1 MTTLFNST
9 QRQRLTEHLEQ
20 VTQHL
25 LRACRQH
32 QNGLYWLSPYY
43 TSETTYD
50 FKVTTDLFQGNSGI
64 ALFFLARYSY
74 SGSQADLHIAQ
85 RTMDFVSDHLEQNSP
100 QAFGLFTGLSGVI
113 YTYIRLFELGGG
125 QQYLDRAHALAL
137 SYQEQLVRQTIKAD
151 LLSGYSG
158 SLFVLTLLQHYRP
171 EPALIQLIQQLIDR
185 LVSEARPSEKGLKW
199 DYNQSKSAYDSL
211 TGFSHGASG
220 IAYILL
226 EVAQYFNNKALLYL
240 AEEVLLYEMQYF
252 HADFDNWLDL
262 RLGSHRLQTANIQHW
277 ELKNFLPHIQEL
289 NSWAHGAAGIGLA
302 RLAAWRAT
310 GKTVYL
316 DQCRNIAQKCSTT
329 ILQAERQDYT
339 VCSGYAGLLPFM
351 LTYPHTAQE
360 YSCELLLH
368 VIDQAQLQ
376 YQTTGSYNS
385 YISAGRDDYGLLSG
399 AAGIGYS
406 ILQLLDSDM
415 SSIFCPSLPPPHKSV
430 QQAIKLNF
438 GDLQRGLLE
447 KYYPLTLQQLEQH
460 PSMRK
465 ILDQENGLH
474 DFENSLTE
482 QLLQADPAPSLQ
494 AVFALEQTQNKLW
507 KQHKGHLCYSKKN
520 AYIKSKIQQL
530 TDGKM
535 LDLSPHSL
543 ILADHVSLYLLD
555 EALRGALALPS
566 DKLAVLFIADE
577 WGVSSSYIG
586 LTSMLIVQQVE
597 NTPLTGALLC
607 DQVSNKL
614 ISMIGK
620 LDEDNSLKAHISAQ
634 IRLLFESGILTTADV

>member
-20 VTQHL
+20 MTQHI

-85 RTMDFVSDHLEQNSP
+85 RTMDFVSDHLEQNNP

-125 QQYLDRAHALAL
+125 QQYLDCAHALAL

-171 EPALIQLIQQLIDR
+171 EPALIKLIQELIDR

-240 AEEVLLYEMQYF
+240 AEEALLYEMQYF

-277 ELKNFLPHIQEL
+277 ELKTFCL
-289 NSWAHGAAGIGLA
+289 
-302 RLAAWRAT
+302 
-310 GKTVYL
+310 
-316 DQCRNIAQKCSTT
+316 
-329 ILQAERQDYT
+329 
-339 VCSGYAGLLPFM
+339 
-351 LTYPHTAQE
+351 
-360 YSCELLLH
+360 
-368 VIDQAQLQ
+368 
-376 YQTTGSYNS
+376 
-385 YISAGRDDYGLLSG
+385 ISR
-399 AAGIGYS
+399 
-406 ILQLLDSDM
+406 
-415 SSIFCPSLPPPHKSV
+415 SSIPGHMVPQGSAWPGSQPGGQRVKQYTWINAATSPKSAAVLSFRLNGRTIPS
-430 QQAIKLNF
+430 
-438 GDLQRGLLE
+438 
-447 KYYPLTLQQLEQH
+447 
-460 PSMRK
+460 
-465 ILDQENGLH
+465 
-474 DFENSLTE
+474 
-482 QLLQADPAPSLQ
+482 
-494 AVFALEQTQNKLW
+494 AVDMPGYCLYAN
-507 KQHKGHLCYSKKN
+507 
-520 AYIKSKIQQL
+520 
-530 TDGKM
+530 
-535 LDLSPHSL
+535 LSP
-543 ILADHVSLYLLD
+543 Y
-555 EALRGALALPS
+555 G
-566 DKLAVLFIADE
+566 
-577 WGVSSSYIG
+577 
-586 LTSMLIVQQVE
+586 
-597 NTPLTGALLC
+597 TGI
-607 DQVSNKL
+607 QW
-614 ISMIGK
+614 
-620 LDEDNSLKAHISAQ
+620 
-634 IRLLFESGILTTADV
+634 